1 MIDEHKIGAKTNVV
15 TMKVIKEEIQQF
27 CHVINEKNPVYH
39 DVDAANEA
47 GFEDILLPPTYPI
60 LFWQHLDL
68 PWLETDATII
78 QSEQIFSYKTPL
90 VANKIYQCQIELLKV
105 RTRENKQF
113 VVNRLYINDG
123 EKVVATSD
131 TTLVLL
137 Y

>member
-1 MIDEHKIGAKTNVV
+1 MIDESKVGTKTKIVNV
-15 TMKVIKEEIQQF
+15 KVKREEIQQL
-27 CHVINEKNPVYH
+27 CHVIDEKNHVFH
-39 DVDAANEA
+39 DVNAASEA
-47 GFEDILLPPTYPI
+47 GFEDILLSPTYPI
-60 LFWQHLDL
+60 LFWQHLEP

-90 VANKIYQCQIELLKV
+90 VANKMYQCQIELLKV